1 MEYKPILKGN
11 IMTLPKRFKKPIR
24 KIELGKTVNVEKNK
38 TCLNGYYKQFSFS
51 VKNGEGITIENYLKS
66 VENKIIQSLQNNI
79 GNKVIL
85 GLTVNMRQG
94 DSVEEKYFNS
104 YPHIVNAWNNKK
116 NIFNSLYSQLVSVYN
131 NTDFEGSGWGI
142 IGNARVTLNY
152 GKYEPFKGGCSV
164 VDLPKWLSDKKATT
178 SIISGDLKCFFWCI
192 LRFFNPKEKDKG
204 RLDKNLIKISKDDP
218 NRYADFS
225 GVLYPVSSEDVE
237 LFQKRNPHLCI
248 LIYGVDVK
256 AKKTPLIYDGKE
268 YANPDATNIFLLFY
282 FDHYYLINDLS
293 RLLTSQIRGYHGG
306 KLYFCHKCQ
315 RTFKNEEKLNAHILV
330 CSDITLLQLP
340 EPENSIIKDNPK
352 NITPPCIS
360 IYADFECL
368 VTPTTPEE
376 QEKGKYQ
383 KHIPSCW
390 CFFVKSYTDA
400 VGSFCKYQVLKDNE
414 DIVKNFVSVLMY
426 TIRVSVEKYKRKT
439 NLLPCHTPVFFHN
452 LKGYDAHL
460 FIIELAEYGY
470 GGLSVLPSNEKNYIS
485 FSKFTIIDGKKHE
498 IRFLDSLRILD
509 ASIEQL
515 AYELPTE
522 EMEETIKYFP
532 DVPNDILK
540 GKGFYP
546 YDYMD
551 SAEKLNVKFLP
562 THINFFSS
570 LKNKN
575 ITLNEYEK
583 ARQGWKAFKCKNMSD
598 YTRIYCIRDVLL
610 LCDIF
615 ENFRKINLKEYDVDP
630 LISGYTLPG
639 ISWYN
644 MLRFTKQELKL
655 IVDRKQYEDFE
666 KGIRGGVSMCVTRHA
681 KANNKYL
688 KDYDPTKPSTYIFY
702 VDENNLYGNSM
713 SQNLPY
719 EIAGKMTKPELKDW
733 RNYTCALVVDLEIP
747 KEKHD
752 FLNAFP
758 PAPEHLTING
768 VKKLVPNLRN
778 KKEYIVYSELLA
790 FYVDVLGL
798 KITHIY
804 RGYIFKFS
812 KWLKSYIDNN
822 TQKRIKAYH
831 EKQGSKEN
839 FYKKCNNS
847 IYGKTIENPRKRCNV
862 ELVNCVERAKKLNQ
876 SPEYLKFTIFSD
888 NLVAVHKKKTVVN
901 CNKPIY
907 IGFVILELSKLKM
920 YRTYYEYFKPKF
932 GDRVKLLYTDTDSFI
947 LEIQSEDLYEEI
959 ADNVKDRYDTRK
971 YPKNSPL
978 YYEGNAFKLGCLKDE
993 TNGKPIRE
1001 FCGTCAKSY
1010 SYTIEGEETENK
1022 RCKGVKDSAIEELTI
1037 EDYLNCIFEG
1047 KEKMVSFGLI
1057 HSTGHDIYTEKVE
1070 KIALTP
1076 TQDVR
1081 YVLPDQVN
1089 TLSIGHY
1096 ANPTF
1101 CDRTGREGEGEILE
1115 CWEESS

>member
-1 MEYKPILKGN
+1 MEFKPVIKGN
-11 IMTLPKRFKKPIR
+11 IMTLPKRFKKPTR
-24 KIELGKTVNVEKNK
+24 KLELGRSVNVEKNK

-51 VKNGEGITIENYLKS
+51 VKNGSNISIENYLKN
-66 VENKIIQSLQNNI
+66 VEHQILKSLENNI

-94 DSVEEKYFNS
+94 DQVEEKYFNS

-116 NIFNSLYSQLVSVYN
+116 NIFNSLYSQLISIYN
-131 NTDFEGSGWGI
+131 NTDFEGSGWSI

-164 VDLPKWLSDKKATT
+164 VDLPKWVSDKKATV
-178 SIISGDLKCFFWCI
+178 SMISGDLKCFYWCI
-192 LRFFNPKEKDKG
+192 LRFFNPREKDKG
-204 RLDKNLIKISKDDP
+204 RIDKTLTKISKEDP
-218 NRYADFS
+218 NKYADFS
-225 GVLYPVSSEDVE
+225 DVVYPVSSEDVE
-237 LFQKRNPHLCI
+237 KFQKRNPHICI

-268 YANPDATNIFLLFY
+268 YAKHDATNIFLLFHC
-282 FDHYYLINDLS
+282 DHYYLVNDLS
-293 RLLTSQIRGYHGG
+293 RLLSSQIRGYPG
-306 KLYFCHKCQ
+306 KKIYFCHKCQ
-315 RTFKNEEKLNAHILV
+315 RTFKSEEKLNTHIST
-330 CSDITLLQLP
+330 CEDITLLQLP
-340 EPENSIIKDNPK
+340 EPENNTIKDEK
-352 NITPPCIS
+352 KDVTPPCIS

-368 VTPTTPEE
+368 VLPATPEE

-390 CFFVKSYTDA
+390 CFFVKSYTD
-400 VGSFCKYQVLKDNE
+400 VIKSSCKSQVLKDDEN
-414 DIVKNFVSVLMY
+414 IVKNFVSNLMY
-426 TIRVSVEKYKRKT
+426 TVRINIEKYKRKT
-439 NLLPCHTPVFFHN
+439 GLLPCHTPVFFHN

-470 GGLSVLPSNEKNYIS
+470 GGISVLPSNEKKII
-485 FSKFTIIDGKKHE
+485 FRFFKFTIIDGKKHE

-515 AYELPTE
+515 AYELPV
-522 EMEETIKYFP
+522 EETRETINYFP
-532 DVPNDILK
+532 NVPIDILK

-546 YDYMD
+546 YAYMD
-551 SAEKLNVKFLP
+551 SVEKLNVKLLP
-562 THINFFSS
+562 IHSLFFST

-575 ITLNEYEK
+575 ITTNEYEK
-583 ARQGWKAFKCKNMSD
+583 ARQGWKAFNCKNMGD

-615 ENFRKINLKEYDVDP
+615 ENFRKINIKEYDVDP

-644 MLRFTKQELKL
+644 MLRYTKQELKL
-655 IVDRKQYEDFE
+655 ITDREQYEDFE
-666 KGIRGGVSMCVTRHA
+666 KGIRGGVSMCIVRHA

-688 KDYDPTKPSTYIFY
+688 RDYDPTKPSTYIFY

-713 SQNLPY
+713 SKNLPY
-719 EIAGKMTKPELKDW
+719 EIEGKMTKIELKDW
-733 RNYTCALVVDLEIP
+733 RKYNCALVVDLEIP
-747 KEKHD
+747 KEQHD

-768 VKKLVPNLRN
+768 VKKLVPNLRD
-778 KKEYIVYSELLA
+778 KKEYLVYSELLA
-790 FYVDVLGL
+790 FYVDELGL
-798 KITHIY
+798 KITHIH
-804 RGYIFKFS
+804 RGYIFKCS
-812 KWLKSYIDNN
+812 QWLKPYIDNN
-822 TQKRIKAYH
+822 TQKRIKALK

-876 SPEYLKFTIFSD
+876 SPEYLKFTIFSE
-888 NLVAVHKKKTVVN
+888 NLVAIHKKKTVVN

-920 YRTYYEYFKPKF
+920 YQTYYKYLKPKF

-959 ADNVKDRYDTRK
+959 EDDIKDHYDTRK

-978 YYEGNAFKLGCLKDE
+978 FYEGNAFKLGCLKDE
-993 TNGKPIRE
+993 CNGKVIRE

-1022 RCKGVKDSAIEELTI
+1022 RCKGVKDSAIEDLTI
-1037 EDYLNCIFEG
+1037 NDYLNCVFKGE
-1047 KEKMVSFGLI
+1047 EKTVSFNLI
-1057 HSTGHDIYTEKVE
+1057 HSTGHNIYTEKVE

-1081 YVLPDQVN
+1081 YVLPDKVN
-1089 TLSIGHY
+1089 TLSIGHF
-1096 ANPTF
+1096 ANQQNGAKTS
-1101 CDRTGREGEGEILE
+1101 EK
-1115 CWEESS
+1115 